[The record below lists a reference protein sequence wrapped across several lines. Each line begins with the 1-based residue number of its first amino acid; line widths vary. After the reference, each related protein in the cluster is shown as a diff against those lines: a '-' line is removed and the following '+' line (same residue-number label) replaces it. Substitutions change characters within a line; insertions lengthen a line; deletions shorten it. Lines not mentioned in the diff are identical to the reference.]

1 MKLLELAL
9 LFPITIF
16 DLLGFGH
23 LETWSSSGIH
33 HLSGIR
39 ENTDNPFKEAPRG
52 KIKKQTKNK
61 QTSDYQISIAIRK
74 KLMTYMIPVLLG
86 TMWQLLPPLNQ
97 KHASIADVSNTIF
110 RQTVTK

>member
-52 KIKKQTKNK
+52 KIKNKNK
-61 QTSDYQISIAIRK
+61 TNIGLPNINCNKK
-74 KLMTYMIPVLLG
+74 KLVTYMIPVLL
-86 TMWQLLPPLNQ
+86 
-97 KHASIADVSNTIF
+97 
-110 RQTVTK
+110 